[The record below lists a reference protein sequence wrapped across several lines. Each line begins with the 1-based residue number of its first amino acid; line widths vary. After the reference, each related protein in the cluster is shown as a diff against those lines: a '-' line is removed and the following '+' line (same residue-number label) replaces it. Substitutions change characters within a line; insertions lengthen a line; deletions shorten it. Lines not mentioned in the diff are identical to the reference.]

1 MKFEKIAIQWIAL
14 SDLRTTDP
22 SALFFFSSF
31 PAPLPRIFGKC
42 SARPYTWLNWTAV
55 IRVISVIECEIKLF
69 TICDRLS
76 TDSSKKMSDDDLSE
90 LDSDKSDTHEN
101 EKSSCG
107 EPPPKSAKKL
117 YTQQFRPK
125 WLEDPKFKDWL
136 VPPAHGKKN
145 PHAKHAVNRYRLA
158 RPHFKDI
165 VKLRYTRRQYQA
177 NKDRKT
183 LFRVCDG
190 RWKSAYTRKQQRL
203 EHVPFLQSITS
214 RSV

>member
-1 MKFEKIAIQWIAL
+1 
-14 SDLRTTDP
+14 
-22 SALFFFSSF
+22 
-31 PAPLPRIFGKC
+31 
-42 SARPYTWLNWTAV
+42 
-55 IRVISVIECEIKLF
+55 
-69 TICDRLS
+69 
-76 TDSSKKMSDDDLSE
+76 MSDDDLAE

-117 YTQQFRPK
+117 YTQRFRPK

-183 LFRVCDG
+183 LFCVCDG
-190 RWKSAYTRKQQRL
+190 RRKSAYTRKQQRL

-214 RSV
+214 RSVWSILWCACWSQRRPQMVENSKYLMAFSCLQLDVLIL

>member
-1 MKFEKIAIQWIAL
+1 
-14 SDLRTTDP
+14 
-22 SALFFFSSF
+22 
-31 PAPLPRIFGKC
+31 
-42 SARPYTWLNWTAV
+42 
-55 IRVISVIECEIKLF
+55 
-69 TICDRLS
+69 
-76 TDSSKKMSDDDLSE
+76 MSDDDLSE

-101 EKSSCG
+101 ETDHLPENLRLRVQKNSTHSNSGWSGLRTQSSKIG
-107 EPPPKSAKKL
+107 WFPQLME
-117 YTQQFRPK
+117 
-125 WLEDPKFKDWL
+125 
-136 VPPAHGKKN
+136 KKN
-145 PHAKHAVNRYRLA
+145 PHAKYAVNRYRLA

-214 RSV
+214 RSVWSILWCACWSQRRPQMVENWKYLMAFSCLQLDVLIL